1 MPEIVFKGKEYVY
14 NHHLSVPYRPLLA
27 DKAKGIGPADLAGN
41 LVIHGDNLHALKA
54 LLPRYAG
61 AVDLVF
67 IDPPYNTGNEG
78 WCYSDG
84 VNSPIMREW
93 LSTNPVDGEDM
104 LRHDKWLC
112 MMWPR
117 LVLLRELL
125 SERGSIWITLDDNEV
140 HHARDILDEIF
151 GADNFVATCIWQK
164 NFSPKNTAQ
173 FFSEDHDYILI
184 YAKDKQLWRPNLLER
199 TQEMDDR
206 FTNPDNDS
214 RGPWTSGDL
223 SARNY
228 YSEGTYSITCPS
240 GREIEGPPPGTY
252 WRVKK
257 EKFLQMDK
265 EGRIWWGEDGG
276 NQPRLKRYLTD
287 VKQGRTP
294 QTLWF
299 YDEVGHTQD
308 AKKTLLEMGVL
319 KDQESTI
326 TPKPVALI
334 ERILELASEPDS
346 LILDSFAGSGTT
358 AHAVLKA
365 NAKDGG
371 RRKFIL
377 IEGEDYA
384 DKLTAE
390 RVRRA
395 IQGYAWLGT
404 QRETLLEEKINFTQF
419 KKAHEWLALVEAIK
433 VKEGF
438 SEPSAQMQ
446 LEAGV
451 GRCFAQVKEE
461 RPQGA
466 GDTEQ
471 NAAPLP
477 PGDTQQSLAS
487 HLPTPTQPC
496 ASETADAAQC
506 FAPCP
511 PPALRAPPLP
521 TQNTGPQPPA
531 PPLATTPNKR
541 FHKLNIELK
550 DGVLRVEG
558 EKRISQRVD
567 GLGGEFT
574 YCTLGEPLDI
584 EKLLSGE
591 QLPSFEA
598 LGAWLFYTATGGTLL
613 PAPTDAPPYYL
624 GEAKD
629 AHVWLVY
636 QSDLM
641 FLKSPEA
648 ALTLSRAKAFAEWG
662 KIYEKSRSGPYETS
676 ASSSENN
683 SILSSPGKR
692 HLVFAPAKYMSNKQL
707 QEFGVDYCPLPFA
720 LYREG

>member
-14 NHHLSVPYRPLLA
+14 NHHLTVPYRPLVVGSG
-27 DKAKGIGPADLAGN
+27 KGIGPDDLASN

-61 AVDLVF
+61 KVDLVF

-84 VNSPIMREW
+84 VNSPIMKEW
-93 LSTNPVDGEDM
+93 LSTNPVDVEDM

-117 LVLLRELL
+117 LVLLRELM
-125 SERGSIWITLDDNEV
+125 SEQGSIWITLDDNEV
-140 HHARDILDEIF
+140 HHARSMLDEIF
-151 GADNFVATCIWQK
+151 GAENFVATCIWQK

-173 FFSEDHDYILI
+173 FFSEDHDYVLV
-184 YAKDKQLWRPNLLER
+184 YAKDKQQWRPNLLTR
-199 TQEMDDR
+199 TQDMDDR
-206 FTNPDNDS
+206 FTNTDNDP

-223 SARNY
+223 SARNF
-228 YSEGTYSITCPS
+228 YSEGTYPITAPS
-240 GREIEGPPPGTY
+240 GRIIDGPPPGTY

-257 EKFLQMDK
+257 EKFLEMDK
-265 EGRIWWGEDGG
+265 DKRIWWGEDGN

-308 AKKTLLEMGVL
+308 AKRTLLEMGLL
-319 KDQESTI
+319 KDEESTI

-334 ERILELASEPDS
+334 ERVLELASEPDS
-346 LILDSFAGSGTT
+346 IVLDSFAGSGTT

-371 RRKFIL
+371 HRKFIL
-377 IEGEDYA
+377 VESEDYA
-384 DKLTAE
+384 DRLTAE

-395 IQGYAWLGT
+395 IQGYAWAGT

-419 KKAHEWLALVEAIK
+419 RRADQWLAKVEAIK
-433 VKEGF
+433 AKEGF
-438 SEPSAQMQ
+438 AEDSAQME
-446 LEAGV
+446 LEGSANSV
-451 GRCFAQVKEE
+451 Q
-461 RPQGA
+461 
-466 GDTEQ
+466 
-471 NAAPLP
+471 
-477 PGDTQQSLAS
+477 
-487 HLPTPTQPC
+487 
-496 ASETADAAQC
+496 ADAGSKRSAVK
-506 FAPCP
+506 
-511 PPALRAPPLP
+511 
-521 TQNTGPQPPA
+521 
-531 PPLATTPNKR
+531 KR
-541 FHKLNIELK
+541 FDKINVELK
-550 DGVLRVEG
+550 DGSLRVEG
-558 EKRISQRVD
+558 EKRISERAQ

-574 YCTLGEPLDI
+574 YCTLGEPLDV

-591 QLPSFEA
+591 HLPAFDA
-598 LGAWLFYTATGGTLL
+598 LGAWLFHTATGGTLL
-613 PAPTDAPPYYL
+613 PPPKGAPSWYL

-636 QSDLM
+636 EPSLS

-648 ALTLSRAKAFAEWG
+648 ALTLSRARTFADWG
-662 KIYEKSRSGPYETS
+662 KARNEGQGD
-676 ASSSENN
+676 
-683 SILSSPGKR
+683 GKR
-692 HLVFAPAKYMSNKQL
+692 HLVFAPAKYLGNKQL
-707 QEFGVDYCPLPFA
+707 LEHGIDYAPLPFA
-720 LYREG
+720 LYREA

>member
-14 NHHLSVPYRPLLA
+14 NHHLTVPYRPLLV
-27 DKAKGIGPADLAGN
+27 DRAKGIGPADLASN
-41 LVIHGDNLHALKA
+41 LVIHGDNLHALKS

-61 AVDLVF
+61 QVDLVF

-78 WCYSDG
+78 WCYNDN
-84 VNSPIMREW
+84 VNSPIMKEW

-125 SERGSIWITLDDNEV
+125 SESGSIWITLDDNEV
-140 HHARDILDEIF
+140 HHARDVLDEIC

-164 NFSPKNTAQ
+164 NYSPKGTAQ
-173 FFSEDHDYILI
+173 FFSEDHDYVLV
-184 YAKDKQLWRPNLLER
+184 YAKDKQQWRPNLLER
-199 TQEMDDR
+199 TAEMDSRYD
-206 FTNPDNDS
+206 NPDQDP
-214 RGPWTSGDL
+214 RGPWKASDL
-223 SARNY
+223 SARNH
-228 YSEGTYSITCPS
+228 YSEGTYSITSPS
-240 GREIEGPPPGTY
+240 GRVIDGPPPGNY
-252 WRVKK
+252 WRVK
-257 EKFLQMDK
+257 ESKFKDMDA
-265 EGRIWWGEDGG
+265 EGRIWWGEDGS
-276 NQPRLKRYLTD
+276 NVPAIKRYLSE

-308 AKKTLLEMGVL
+308 AKRTLLEMGVL

-334 ERILELASEPDS
+334 ERILELACEPDS
-346 LILDSFAGSGTT
+346 LVLDSFAGSGTT

-365 NAKDGG
+365 NFKDGG
-371 RRKFIL
+371 NRQFIL
-377 IEGEDYA
+377 VEGEEYA

-395 IQGYAWLGT
+395 IKGYAWVGT

-419 KKAHEWLALVEAIK
+419 KKAEQWLAKVEAIK

-438 SEPSAQMQ
+438 AEASAQME
-446 LEAGV
+446 LGGWASE
-451 GRCFAQVKEE
+451 RSAQVKEE
-461 RPQGA
+461 HAQRA

-471 NAAPLP
+471 SALAPGLLEVSTITAQKNA
-477 PGDTQQSLAS
+477 TKK
-487 HLPTPTQPC
+487 
-496 ASETADAAQC
+496 
-506 FAPCP
+506 
-511 PPALRAPPLP
+511 
-521 TQNTGPQPPA
+521 
-531 PPLATTPNKR
+531 KR
-541 FHKLNIELK
+541 FDKINVELK
-550 DGVLRVEG
+550 DGVLKVEG
-558 EKRISQRVD
+558 EKRISEMVE

-591 QLPSFEA
+591 SLPAFEA
-598 LGAWLFYTATGGTLL
+598 LGAWLFHTATGGTILAK
-613 PAPTDAPPYYL
+613 PKDAPPWYL

-636 QSDLM
+636 EPDLM

-648 ALTLSRAKAFAEWG
+648 ALTLSRAKEFGTWG
-662 KIYEKSRSGPYETS
+662 KAHPDALAR
-676 ASSSENN
+676 
-683 SILSSPGKR
+683 GKR
-692 HLVFAPAKYMSNKQL
+692 HLVFAPAKYLSNKQL
-707 QEFGVDYCPLPFA
+707 MEHGVDYAPLPFA

>member
-14 NHHLSVPYRPLLA
+14 NHHLTVPYRPLVV
-27 DKAKGIGPADLAGN
+27 DSDKGIGPDDLASN

-61 AVDLVF
+61 KVDLVF
-67 IDPPYNTGNEG
+67 IDPPYNTGNEA

-84 VNSPIMREW
+84 VNSPIMKEW

-117 LVLLRELL
+117 LVLLRELM
-125 SERGSIWITLDDNEV
+125 SEQGSIWITLDDNEV
-140 HHARDILDEIF
+140 HHARGILDEIF
-151 GADNFVATCIWQK
+151 GESNFVATCIWQK

-173 FFSEDHDYILI
+173 FFSEDHDYLLV
-184 YAKDKQLWRPNLLER
+184 YAKDKQQWRPNMLER
-199 TQEMDDR
+199 TQEMDAR
-206 FTNPDNDS
+206 FTNTDNDP

-223 SARNY
+223 SARNF
-228 YSEGTYSITCPS
+228 YSEGTYSITSPG
-240 GREIEGPPPGTY
+240 GRIVDGPPPGTF

-257 EKFLQMDK
+257 EKFLEMDK
-265 EGRIWWGEDGG
+265 EKRIWWGDDGN

-326 TPKPVALI
+326 TPKPVALV
-334 ERILELASEPDS
+334 ERVLELASEQDS

-365 NAKDGG
+365 NARDGG
-371 RRKFIL
+371 HRKFIL
-377 IEGEDYA
+377 VESEDYA

-395 IQGYAWLGT
+395 INGYAWVGT

-419 KKAHEWLALVEAIK
+419 KKADEWLARVDAIK
-433 VKEGF
+433 AKEGF
-438 SEPSAQMQ
+438 AEESAQMA
-446 LEAGV
+446 LGDSPATGS
-451 GRCFAQVKEE
+451 GR
-461 RPQGA
+461 
-466 GDTEQ
+466 
-471 NAAPLP
+471 
-477 PGDTQQSLAS
+477 
-487 HLPTPTQPC
+487 
-496 ASETADAAQC
+496 
-506 FAPCP
+506 
-511 PPALRAPPLP
+511 
-521 TQNTGPQPPA
+521 TGIK
-531 PPLATTPNKR
+531 KR
-541 FHKLNIELK
+541 FDKITTELK

-558 EKRISQRVD
+558 EKRISERVE

-574 YCTLGEPLDI
+574 YCTLGEPLDV

-591 QLPSFEA
+591 YLPDFDA
-598 LGAWLFYTATGGTLL
+598 LGAWLFHTATGGTLL
-613 PAPTDAPPYYL
+613 PLPKQAPRWYL

-636 QSDLM
+636 QPTLR
-641 FLKSPEA
+641 FLKSPDA
-648 ALTLSRAKAFAEWG
+648 ALTLSMAQAFAAWG
-662 KIYEKSRSGPYETS
+662 KARNDGQGDS
-676 ASSSENN
+676 
-683 SILSSPGKR
+683 KR
-692 HLVFAPAKYMSNKQL
+692 HLVFAPAKYLSNKQL
-707 QEFGVDYCPLPFA
+707 LEHGIDYAPLPFA
-720 LYREG
+720 LYREA

>member
-1 MPEIVFKGKEYVY
+1 VEPGFQRVAVIINDALLRFAPKPSPIAIHLAMPEIVFKGKEYVY
-14 NHHLSVPYRPLLA
+14 NHHLTVPYRPLVA
-27 DKAKGIGPADLAGN
+27 DQAKGVGPEDLNSN
-41 LVIHGDNLHALKA
+41 LIIHGDNLHALKA

-78 WCYSDG
+78 WCYNDN
-84 VNSPIMREW
+84 VNSPIMKEW
-93 LSTNPVDGEDM
+93 LSTNPIDGDDM

-117 LVLLRELL
+117 LVLLRELMADN
-125 SERGSIWITLDDNEV
+125 GSIWITLDDNEV
-140 HHARDILDEIF
+140 HHARAVLDEIF

-164 NFSPKNTAQ
+164 NYSPKGTAQ
-173 FFSEDHDYILI
+173 FFSEDHDYVLV
-184 YAKDKQLWRPNLLER
+184 YAKDKLQWRPNLLER
-199 TQEMDDR
+199 TAEMDAR
-206 FTNPDNDS
+206 YDNLDKDPN
-214 RGPWTSGDL
+214 GPWKASDL
-223 SARNY
+223 SARNH

-240 GREIEGPPPGTY
+240 GRVIAGPPPGNY
-252 WRVKK
+252 WRVKESKFK
-257 EKFLQMDK
+257 EWDA
-265 EGRIWWGEDGG
+265 EGRIWWGEDG
-276 NQPRLKRYLTD
+276 NNVPAIKRYLSE

-326 TPKPVALI
+326 TPKPVALL

-346 LILDSFAGSGTT
+346 IVLDSFAGSATT

-377 IEGEDYA
+377 VEGEAYA

-395 IQGYAWLGT
+395 IQGYAWVGN

-419 KKAHEWLALVEAIK
+419 KKADQWLAKIEAIK
-433 VKEGF
+433 IKEGF
-438 SEPSAQMQ
+438 AEVFTQMTLEEPGGWV
-446 LEAGV
+446 AG
-451 GRCFAQVKEE
+451 GSAQVKEE
-461 RPQGA
+461 SAQRSGDTEQNALVPSRLA

-471 NAAPLP
+471 NAV
-477 PGDTQQSLAS
+477 
-487 HLPTPTQPC
+487 
-496 ASETADAAQC
+496 
-506 FAPCP
+506 
-511 PPALRAPPLP
+511 
-521 TQNTGPQPPA
+521 PQPPSPQA
-531 PPLATTPNKR
+531 AVTKKKR
-541 FHKLNIELK
+541 FDKINVELK
-550 DGVLRVEG
+550 DGVLKVEG
-558 EKRISQRVD
+558 EKRISERVD

-591 QLPSFEA
+591 HLPAFHA
-598 LGAWLFYTATGGTLL
+598 LGAWLFHTATGGTLL
-613 PAPTDAPPYYL
+613 PAPKDAPPFYL

-629 AHVWLVY
+629 AHVWLLY
-636 QSDLM
+636 EPSLH
-641 FLKSPEA
+641 FLKSPDA
-648 ALTLSRAKAFAEWG
+648 ALTLSRAKGFVDWG
-662 KIYEKSRSGPYETS
+662 KTYDKSRASPRGTS
-676 ASSSENN
+676 ATSSEIDSNQ
-683 SILSSPGKR
+683 LLGKR
-692 HLVFAPAKYMSNKQL
+692 HLVFAPAKYLSNKQL
-707 QEFGVDYCPLPFA
+707 LELGVDYAPLPFA